1 MLRDR
6 HGRSAQ
12 GDGAVRPRHG
22 LSARKRGTRRRR
34 GGAAG
39 AGRVGAR
46 PAAVDRHGN
55 PAVPGEAGRERR
67 RAACRGAAQ
76 AATGGPG
83 VGDADLGVAMV
94 RSKFM
99 RVLHNPM
106 SKRHWIPGGRQA

>member
-6 HGRSAQ
+6 HGRGAQ

-22 LSARKRGTRRRR
+22 LSARKRGARRRR

-46 PAAVDRHGN
+46 AAAVDRHGD
-55 PAVPGEAGRERR
+55 PLVSGEAGRERR
-67 RAACRGAAQ
+67 RAARRGAAQ
-76 AATGGPG
+76 AAAGGPG
-83 VGDADLGVAMV
+83 VGDPDLGVATV
-94 RSKFM
+94 CPKVM

-106 SKRHWIPGGRQA
+106 SKRHWIPGRRQA

>member
-6 HGRSAQ
+6 YGRGAQ
-12 GDGAVRPRHG
+12 GDGAVWPRHG
-22 LSARKRGTRRRR
+22 LPARKRGTRRRR
-34 GGAAG
+34 GGSAG

-55 PAVPGEAGRERR
+55 PVVSGEAGRERR
-67 RAACRGAAQ
+67 GAARRGTAQ

-83 VGDADLGVAMV
+83 VGDVDFGVGMDC
-94 RSKFM
+94 SKVM

-106 SKRHWIPGGRQA
+106 NKRHWIPSGRQA